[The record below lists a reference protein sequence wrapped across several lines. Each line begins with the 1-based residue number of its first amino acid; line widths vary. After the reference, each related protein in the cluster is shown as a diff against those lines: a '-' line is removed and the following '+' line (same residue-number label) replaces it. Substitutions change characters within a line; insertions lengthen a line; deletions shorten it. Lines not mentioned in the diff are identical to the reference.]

1 MKYTSQ
7 KEKEKK
13 LYEIYIIYQW
23 LFDIMEKHVLN

>member
-7 KEKEKK
+7 KEKKK